1 MANCRACGAEIN
13 FIRMTTGKYMP
24 VEAEPVFVVP
34 GESEV
39 RYVSDNGILFPGTE
53 VSENDG
59 TADVAYVPHW
69 SKCTSA
75 DRFRKRYGQ

>member
-1 MANCRACGAEIN
+1 
-13 FIRMTTGKYMP
+13 MTSGRYMP

-39 RYVSDNGILFPGTE
+39 RYVSDNGTLFPGTE

-59 TADVAYVPHW
+59 TADVGYIPHW
-69 SKCTSA
+69 IQCQNGG
-75 DRFRKRYGQ
+75 RFRKRYGQQAD